1 MWSILHHVR
10 NQRNTPNF
18 IKNGLIISLLQ
29 DCLKSPRPQICTQ
42 SIDRRS
48 EREIFFENLAS
59 SVGVKWSG
67 DLPPD
72 STHMLTCEHLHP
84 AQSSSPSTLSNNR
97 SEQYHI

>member
-1 MWSILHHVR
+1 MWSIVLTTFTASCTKSKKHS
-10 NQRNTPNF
+10 
-18 IKNGLIISLLQ
+18 KNGLIILLLK
-29 DCLKSPRPQICTQ
+29 DCLKSPRPKIYTQ

-48 EREIFFENLAS
+48 EREIFFESLAS

-72 STHMLTCEHLHP
+72 STHMLTCEHLHS

-97 SEQYHI
+97 SEQ